1 MSISMDEVKNL
12 RDETGLPIM
21 KCKKALEEAE
31 GDVEK
36 AKNLLKKES
45 GKSAEKKAERELKSG
60 VVEAYVHNSK
70 DIAALVALSCETDFV
85 ARNEEFVALAY
96 DIAMQV
102 AAVSPEY
109 LRKSEISKEDR
120 EKAIEMFKGEVEDKP
135 EELKEKILE
144 GKLDSYFKDKVL
156 EEQEFIKDSSMKV
169 SDLINSATQKF
180 GERIEISTFK
190 RLSIR

>member
-60 VVEAYVHNSK
+60 VVEAYVHNSN